1 MSSRA
6 KPPRTADSESM
17 MTRTPEGSDVSRVAL
32 TGARGFLGWHTRAA
46 LLADG
51 AAATVIPLGD
61 DFDPYLAAAAIDGAA
76 RLVHLAG
83 VNRGTE
89 QEVFHGNI
97 RLAER
102 VAAVVRSV
110 EVPPDVI
117 VYANSTQSG
126 NASPYGQSKAR
137 ARDLLAEAASDRGA
151 RFHDIELPNIFGE
164 HGRPFYNSVVA
175 TFCHVLAE
183 GGEPMVEHDTSLTLL
198 HAQDAAEV
206 LLGRRDLQPVD
217 EDVTVRSLLERLREI
232 ARTYRTGGIPDIAR
246 PFDRD
251 LFNTYRAAAF
261 ERIPV
266 IPLERRADHRGAF
279 FEIVRSNGG
288 TGQSSFSTTVPGVSR
303 GDHFHRRKIE
313 RFTVLSGTAVI
324 AMRRVL
330 TDDVIEFHVTGEEPM
345 AVDMPT
351 LWSHKITNTGDDEL
365 FTSFWSNE
373 IFDPESP
380 DTFAEAVTR

>member
-1 MSSRA
+1 
-6 KPPRTADSESM
+6 
-17 MTRTPEGSDVSRVAL
+17 MTRTREGSDVSRVAL
-32 TGARGFLGWHTRAA
+32 TGARGFLGWHTRAT

-51 AAATVIPLGD
+51 RKATGVPLGAE
-61 DFDPYLAAAAIDGAA
+61 FDASTATEAVDGAE
-76 RLVHLAG
+76 RLLHLAG
-83 VNRGTE
+83 VNRGSDEEIFDGNVRFAE
-89 QEVFHGNI
+89 Q
-97 RLAER
+97 LAS
-102 VAAVVRSV
+102 AVRSV
-110 EVPPDVI
+110 EVPPTAI

-126 NASPYGQSKAR
+126 NATPYGQSKAR
-137 ARDLLAEAASDRGA
+137 ARDILVAAAIDRGVS
-151 RFHDIELPNIFGE
+151 FHDIELPNIFGE

-183 GGEPMVEHDTSLTLL
+183 GGEPKIEHDKPLTLL

-206 LLGRRDLQPVD
+206 LLGTRDLQPAD
-217 EDVTVRSLLERLREI
+217 EDVTVGSLFERLREI
-232 ARTYRTGGIPDIAR
+232 ARMYRTGEIPDVAR

-261 ERIPV
+261 ERMPV

-279 FEIVRSNGG
+279 FEIVRSHGG
-288 TGQSSFSTTVPGVSR
+288 TGQSSFSTTVPRVSR

-330 TDDVIEFHVTGEEPM
+330 TDDVIEFRVTGEQPV

-373 IFDPESP
+373 IFDPEFP

>member
-1 MSSRA
+1 
-6 KPPRTADSESM
+6 
-17 MTRTPEGSDVSRVAL
+17 MTRVAL

-51 AAATVIPLGD
+51 GAAMGVPLGAE
-61 DFDPYLAAAAIDGAA
+61 FDASTAAAAVGGAG
-76 RLVHLAG
+76 RLLHLAG
-83 VNRGTE
+83 VNRGSDE
-89 QEVFHGNI
+89 EVFGGNV
-97 RLAER
+97 RFAEQLAS
-102 VAAVVRSV
+102 VVRSV
-110 EVPPDVI
+110 EVPPETI

-126 NASPYGQSKAR
+126 NASPYGESKAR
-137 ARDLLAEAASDRGA
+137 ARDILAAAADDRGVS
-151 RFHDIELPNIFGE
+151 FHDVELPNVFGE

-175 TFCHVLAE
+175 TFCHILAE
-183 GGEPMVEHDTSLTLL
+183 GGEPTIEHDKPLTLL
-198 HAQDAAEV
+198 HAQEAAEV
-206 LLGRRDLQPVD
+206 LLGRRALQPVD
-217 EDVTVRSLLERLREI
+217 EDVTVGSLLERLGEI
-232 ARTYRTGGIPDIAR
+232 AQTYRTGDIPDIAGA
-246 PFDRD
+246 FDRD

-261 ERIPV
+261 ERMPV

-279 FEIVRSNGG
+279 FEIVRSHGG

-330 TDDVIEFHVTGEEPM
+330 TDDVIEFRVTGEEPM

-351 LWSHKITNTGDDEL
+351 LWSHKITNTGDDDL

-373 IFDPESP
+373 VFDPEFP
-380 DTFAEAVTR
+380 DTFAEAVTK